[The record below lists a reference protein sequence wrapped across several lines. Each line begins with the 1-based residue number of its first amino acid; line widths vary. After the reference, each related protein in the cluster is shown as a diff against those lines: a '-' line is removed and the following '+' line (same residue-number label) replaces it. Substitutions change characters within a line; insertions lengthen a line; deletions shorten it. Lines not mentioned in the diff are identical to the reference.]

1 MGGLRIAT
9 VLVAITV
16 SLSGCAP
23 SSDPNPSD
31 TSLPTQSIDP
41 SLIPDAAP
49 ADATLIDPI
58 IFDSGYGEYTF
69 KVGDG
74 PAWCTINKDQLFV
87 ICEQDEVNAVYEPID
102 TPATCDYSYGYQF
115 RLRQDSFSGQPFVD
129 LPCSGGAYADATSAN
144 ILNDREVVKVGN
156 LTCWVDSITVRCD
169 NARGNYI
176 ALGPDAWA
184 IN

>member
-1 MGGLRIAT
+1 MDGLRIAA
-9 VLVAITV
+9 LALAAAL
-16 SLSGCAP
+16 SLSGCAADTNAGPTAAP
-23 SSDPNPSD
+23 SPSQ
-31 TSLPTQSIDP
+31 TIDP

-49 ADATLIDPI
+49 ADATVIDPI

-87 ICEQDEVNAVYEPID
+87 ICEQDEVNAVYEPIA
-102 TPATCDYSYGYQF
+102 TPPTCDYSYGYQF

-129 LPCSGGAYADATSAN
+129 LPCSGGAYADATAAN
-144 ILNDREVVKVGN
+144 VLNDHEVVKVGN
-156 LTCWVDSITVRCD
+156 LSCWVDSITVRCD

-176 ALGPDAWA
+176 ALGPEAWA
-184 IN
+184 LH

>member
-1 MGGLRIAT
+1 MRSLRIAT
-9 VLVAITV
+9 LLVVFAA

-23 SSDPNPSD
+23 SGEANPTDSAY
-31 TSLPTQSIDP
+31 PRQSIDP

-49 ADATLIDPI
+49 ADATVVDPI

-69 KVGDG
+69 KIGEG
-74 PAWCTINKDQLFV
+74 PVWCTINKDQKFV
-87 ICEQDEVNAVYEPID
+87 ICEQDEASAVYDPIEA
-102 TPATCDYSYGYQF
+102 PASCDYSYGYQL

-129 LPCSGGAYADATSAN
+129 LPCSGGAYADATASN
-144 ILNDREVVKVGN
+144 ILNDHELVKIGN

-176 ALGPDAWA
+176 ALGPEVWA
-184 IN
+184 LH

>member
-1 MGGLRIAT
+1 MGGLRIAA
-9 VLVAITV
+9 LAFAVAL
-16 SLSGCAP
+16 SLSGCASGTDAGP
-23 SSDPNPSD
+23 TDAP
-31 TSLPTQSIDP
+31 LPRQSIDP

-49 ADATLIDPI
+49 ADVAVIDPI

-74 PAWCTINKDQLFV
+74 PVWCTINKDQLFV

-102 TPATCDYSYGYQF
+102 APATCDYSYGYQF

-144 ILNDREVVKVGN
+144 VLNDHEAVKVGN

-169 NARGNYI
+169 NTRGNYI
-176 ALGPDAWA
+176 ALGPEAWA
-184 IN
+184 LN